1 MKQAFAGKKISRI
14 EMMIVPASIVL
25 IVGYV
30 SPILWTIGLT
40 FLITGIVVLVA
51 AEKNRHAGG
60 RRYRY

>member
-1 MKQAFAGKKISRI
+1 LGKKISRI

-25 IVGYV
+25 IVSYV

-51 AEKNRHAGG
+51 AEKSRRAGG
-60 RRYRY
+60 RRYWY

>member
-1 MKQAFAGKKISRI
+1 MGKKISRI

-25 IVGYV
+25 IVSYV

-40 FLITGIVVLVA
+40 FLITGIVVLVV
-51 AEKNRHAGG
+51 AEMRRAGHG

>member
-1 MKQAFAGKKISRI
+1 VGKKISRI

-25 IVGYV
+25 IVSYV

-51 AEKNRHAGG
+51 AEKSRRAGG
-60 RRYRY
+60 RRYWY

>member
-1 MKQAFAGKKISRI
+1 MKQAILGKKISRI

-25 IVGYV
+25 IVSYV

-51 AEKNRHAGG
+51 AEKSRRAGG
-60 RRYRY
+60 RRYWY

>member
-1 MKQAFAGKKISRI
+1 MGKKISRI

-25 IVGYV
+25 IVSYV

-51 AEKNRHAGG
+51 AEKSRRAGG
-60 RRYRY
+60 RRYWY

>member
-1 MKQAFAGKKISRI
+1 MKQAILGKTISRI

-25 IVGYV
+25 IVSYV

-51 AEKNRHAGG
+51 AEKSRRAGG
-60 RRYRY
+60 RRYWY

>member
-1 MKQAFAGKKISRI
+1 
-14 EMMIVPASIVL
+14 MMIVPASIVL
-25 IVGYV
+25 IVGYG

-51 AEKNRHAGG
+51 AEKSHHAGG

>member
-1 MKQAFAGKKISRI
+1 
-14 EMMIVPASIVL
+14 MMIVPASIVL
-25 IVGYV
+25 IVSYV

-51 AEKNRHAGG
+51 AEKSRHAGR

>member
-1 MKQAFAGKKISRI
+1 
-14 EMMIVPASIVL
+14 MMIVPASIVL

-51 AEKNRHAGG
+51 AKKSRHGWR
-60 RRYRY
+60 RRYRH